1 MKAGVITRVDG
12 KPGEVYY
19 PYSVVDIPQPTPGP
33 DELLIKIHGAALNH
47 RDLFIRQHLYPGT
60 TWNVPLLADG
70 VGTVVGVGSQEL
82 EGWKGKKVLIPP
94 GKGWASDPSGPEES
108 YAVLGGTKHWPNG
121 TLQEYATF
129 SAAEVEECPVHLSTP
144 EAAALPLCG
153 TTAYRA
159 VFNKGQIKAGQ
170 NVLITGIGGGVAL
183 AALQF
188 ACAAG
193 ATVFV
198 TSSSAEKIRSAK
210 ELGAS
215 AGVNYKSPEWEK
227 DLQKML
233 PKSRP
238 YLDLVVDGAGGDI
251 VQRSVSLLKKGGII
265 VSYGMTLGPLVPFTM
280 TAVLKNI
287 ELRGTTMGSRK
298 EFHDMVSFVRLKQ
311 IRPVISTT
319 TRGFESVD
327 ELFEIM
333 RSGKQFGKLVVL
345 LGNDQAKL

>member
-1 MKAGVITRVDG
+1 M
-12 KPGEVYY
+12 
-19 PYSVVDIPQPTPGP
+19 
-33 DELLIKIHGAALNH
+33 LLVC
-47 RDLFIRQHLYPGT
+47 T
-60 TWNVPLLADG
+60 
-70 VGTVVGVGSQEL
+70 
-82 EGWKGKKVLIPP
+82 
-94 GKGWASDPSGPEES
+94 
-108 YAVLGGTKHWPNG
+108 G

-129 SAAEVEECPVHLSTP
+129 AASEVEECPVHLSTP

-159 VFNKGQIKAGQ
+159 IFNKGQIKAGQ

-215 AGVNYKSPEWEK
+215 AGVSYKSPEWEK
-227 DLQKML
+227 DLQKLL

-287 ELRGTTMGSRK
+287 EVCGILKLPDYGSVLTLNNSFAERQWAHGK
-298 EFHDMVSFVRLKQ
+298 SFMIWCGFPFHFH
-311 IRPVISTT
+311 
-319 TRGFESVD
+319 F
-327 ELFEIM
+327 
-333 RSGKQFGKLVVL
+333 RSCPSHVQV
-345 LGNDQAKL
+345 A

>member
-1 MKAGVITRVDG
+1 MNSSGLDGDGRLRYSGRDDNEQKANVLVR
-12 KPGEVYY
+12 
-19 PYSVVDIPQPTPGP
+19 
-33 DELLIKIHGAALNH
+33 LII
-47 RDLFIRQHLYPGT
+47 
-60 TWNVPLLADG
+60 
-70 VGTVVGVGSQEL
+70 S
-82 EGWKGKKVLIPP
+82 
-94 GKGWASDPSGPEES
+94 
-108 YAVLGGTKHWPNG
+108 G

-129 SAAEVEECPVHLSTP
+129 AASEVEECPVHLSTP

-188 ACAAG
+188 AAAAG

-198 TSSSAEKIRSAK
+198 TSSSPEKIRLAK

-215 AGVNYKSPEWEK
+215 AGVSYKAPKWEQ
-227 DLQKML
+227 DLAKML
-233 PKSRP
+233 PRSRP

-251 VQRSVSLLKKGGII
+251 VTRTVGLLKKGGVI

-287 ELRGTTMGSRK
+287 EVCALVVFSLFTNGLKLRGSTMGSRK
-298 EFHDMVSFVRLKQ
+298 EFHDMVRLPVPSLHSNQ
-311 IRPVISTT
+311 IHPSLPFLPSHPQCSI
-319 TRGFESVD
+319 F
-327 ELFEIM
+327 L
-333 RSGKQFGKLVVL
+333 
-345 LGNDQAKL
+345 